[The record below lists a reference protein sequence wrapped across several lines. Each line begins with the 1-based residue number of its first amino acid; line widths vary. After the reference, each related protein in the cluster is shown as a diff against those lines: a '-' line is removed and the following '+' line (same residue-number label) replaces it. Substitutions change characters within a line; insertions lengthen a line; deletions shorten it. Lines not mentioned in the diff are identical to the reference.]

1 MIHKQD
7 RNGARQVRQR
17 RVRKKVT
24 GTAERPR
31 LNVYR
36 SIHHIYAQLIV
47 DETGKTLLSASTVD
61 PEIKGQLENGG
72 NVGAAKAVG
81 ELLAKRALAQGITQV
96 VFDRAGYLYHGRVAA
111 LAEAARQAGLQF

>member
-7 RNGARQVRQR
+7 RNEARRVRQR
-17 RVRKKVT
+17 RVRKKVS

-31 LNVYR
+31 LNVFR
-36 SIHHIYAQLIV
+36 SIDHIYAQLIV
-47 DETGKTLLSASTVD
+47 DETGNTLLSASTID
-61 PEIKGQLENGG
+61 PEIKGQLRNGG
-72 NVGAAKAVG
+72 NIDAAKVVG
-81 ELLAKRALAQGITQV
+81 ELLAKRALAKGITQV